1 MTETKREV
9 FDELLEIAGN
19 AMDQAMSAQYPSDE
33 NGCAP
38 SGIGKAI
45 RDILDPIEKHYDAAL
60 TDDLPVIPKAQSDWI
75 KQCKT
80 NDDSLSFALGDE
92 TTPIE
97 VAKTFRVWGGYTD
110 KNKDKWLK
118 LQNDFARAW
127 LLGVWCVEGTGE
139 IVELE
144 EEK

>member
-1 MTETKREV
+1 MTIETKRDVFNEV
-9 FDELLEIAGN
+9 LDEWQIDETMPDAN
-19 AMDQAMSAQYPSDE
+19 WKYPDFKLVRIKE
-33 NGCAP
+33 ERF
-38 SGIGKAI
+38 KD
-45 RDILDPIEKHYDAAL
+45 RYDAAL
-60 TDDLPVIPKAQSDWI
+60 PDDLPVIPKAQSDWI
-75 KQCKT
+75 KQCKA

-118 LQNDFARAW
+118 LQNTFARAW
-127 LLGVWCVEGTGE
+127 VLGVWKVKETGE
-139 IVELE
+139 IVKLE